1 MPPKLKPIPDTAEL
15 RYRIEN
21 HLRNDVKGGYADA
34 AESIVSVVTHFMQP
48 VLCSRC
54 ELTNTEVLMFATG
67 WQGGTVHMLAA
78 ELFPDENISAGVS
91 RIQEAGY
98 EEMQKLCRLAQQRR
112 NERRTD
118 AELKAAIW
126 GNKPLP
132 QKLKEGDN
140 HVD

>member
-1 MPPKLKPIPDTAEL
+1 MSRTKPIPDSAEL
-15 RYRIEN
+15 AYRIESYFEKDAKGKVC
-21 HLRNDVKGGYADA
+21 DVVEGVM
-34 AESIVSVVTHFMQP
+34 SIVTHFMQP
-48 VLCSRC
+48 VLCSQC
-54 ELTNTEVLMFATG
+54 ELTNAEVLMFITG